1 MLKVQFDFDSKKN
14 NLIKSLYF
22 FCLIFIFLPLNIF
35 SQIAGGGYSESY
47 LLNNCGSRPI
57 ALAGAY
63 TAIVNEP
70 MGIFYNPAGLAFL
83 SSIPLISTS
92 HSILSYNR
100 THSTIAWAQSFEG
113 YDYLG
118 FGAGINNYTSGPF
131 LGRNIAGHPI
141 GEKTDW
147 HYSINLAAA
156 YRIDY
161 ASIGVALKYLSSS
174 LQGDGAM
181 ANGYGFDIGAKFNIL
196 DILSFGVSV
205 QNISGIMFW
214 NTENKTN
221 ELLPYTIRSG
231 LAMEFGLNEET
242 YTTRSTVTGDLE
254 TYYVPATRYILLSLD
269 AVMNQY
275 ENAPSLLLGIEAVPH
290 EYVAFR
296 LGLTLA
302 SDNLNKYEFFPM
314 NNWGAGV
321 SIKPPLE
328 DYNLAIP
335 FKTNI
340 DYSVSSDYLAKDKI
354 AHHISLI
361 LEF

>member
-1 MLKVQFDFDSKKN
+1 MSIINYLNSNFRFFFIILL
-14 NLIKSLYF
+14 LIYPQ
-22 FCLIFIFLPLNIF
+22 ITY
-35 SQIAGGGYSESY
+35 SQTAGGGYSEAY
-47 LLNNCGSRPI
+47 LINNAGSRPI

-63 TAIVNEP
+63 TAVANEP
-70 MGIFYNPAGLAFL
+70 MGIFYNPAGLGFL
-83 SSIPLISTS
+83 SPVPLITTS
-92 HSILSYNR
+92 HSIMSFSR

-113 YDYLG
+113 FDYLG
-118 FGAGINNYTSGPF
+118 IGVGINNYTYGPF

-147 HYSINLAAA
+147 HYSINFATA

-161 ASIGVALKYLSSS
+161 ASIGAAIKYLSSS
-174 LQGDGAM
+174 LQGDGSM
-181 ANGYGFDIGAKFNIL
+181 ANGYGVDIGAKFNIL
-196 DILSFGVSV
+196 NLLSFGVSV

-214 NTENKTN
+214 NTKNKTN
-221 ELLPYTIRSG
+221 ELLPYTIRTG

-242 YTTRSTVTGDLE
+242 YTTRSTVTGELE
-254 TYYVPATRYILLSLD
+254 TYYVPATRYVLLSLD
-269 AVMNQY
+269 AILNQY
-275 ENAPSLLLGIEAVPH
+275 ENAPSIILGIETVPH

-296 LGLTLA
+296 LGLTIA
-302 SDNLNKYEFFPM
+302 GDNLNKYEFFPM

-321 SIKPPLE
+321 SIRPPLE
-328 DYNLAIP
+328 DYYTEIP

-361 LEF
+361 FEF